1 MPFGVGRRPPA
12 KPLDQW
18 TIGEIR
24 VSIVISSILGL
35 GFLATVL
42 MNLYAMLFRF
52 NFLWLFLFI
61 GFSLGTIFIWDGLIG
76 LVKELRRRKKNAK
89 KSDQS

>member
-1 MPFGVGRRPPA
+1 MPFGVGRRPAA

-24 VSIVISSILGL
+24 VSIVVSSILGL
-35 GFLATVL
+35 WFLAMVL
-42 MNLYAMLFRF
+42 MVLYVLLFRF
-52 NFLWLFLFI
+52 HFLWLFLFV
-61 GFSLGTIFIWDGLIG
+61 GFSLATIFIWDGLIG
-76 LVKELRRRKKNAK
+76 LVKELRRRKKSAK